1 MGKGTKID
9 NQRNNLCKE
18 MGEEEEN
25 DDGEADKILIGC
37 VVEIKSVA
45 GGGRRVGPALSS
57 LPSLSLLSLLS
68 CGAASVYSHQAPPPF
83 DSFLFFL

>member
-9 NQRNNLCKE
+9 NQRNNLCEE
-18 MGEEEEN
+18 MREEEEN

-57 LPSLSLLSLLS
+57 LPSVSSVSSLLRGCISLF
-68 CGAASVYSHQAPPPF
+68 PPGTTAF
-83 DSFLFFL
+83 

>member
-9 NQRNNLCKE
+9 NQRNNLCEE
-18 MGEEEEN
+18 MREEEEN

-83 DSFLFFL
+83 DSFLFLL